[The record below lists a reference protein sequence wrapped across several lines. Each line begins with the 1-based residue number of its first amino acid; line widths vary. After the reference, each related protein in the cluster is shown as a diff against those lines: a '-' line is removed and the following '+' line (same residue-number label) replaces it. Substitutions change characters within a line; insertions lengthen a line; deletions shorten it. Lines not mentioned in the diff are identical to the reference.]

1 MDGDRRT
8 GYIGVKGLPI
18 VLDTPG
24 YLFIDISHND
34 TEKLSRRLEL
44 LDCLSLPDILKY
56 HVVPR
61 ISDTGASDDER
72 RTELIKF
79 ALDNFDQLPPESRAE
94 LSQKQIVPV
103 NISTTSLRVPGQT
116 VAGEPVNLLFFPEE
130 ERCATEDFSA
140 RYLGKLKEL
149 GMSTAVTPE
158 ILLERIDAYS
168 KFTGPFEKIQ
178 LKVKLL
184 FSHGKPPQRLPEE
197 YRKLRWIPAKSPAGD
212 RRLFSAAECQSKGRR
227 DLLSYAMPIVE
238 FTIAPSWLDSLGWSG
253 PLPPGQ
259 LLEQLKAV
267 TRKKDTA
274 AWEALVRYWCIESKY
289 KPGPPLG
296 LETREWI
303 LSASGTYHKP
313 EEIFLDDAQGLE
325 PYFGIIRA
333 PYHEERFQPFFT
345 GIGVKKSP
353 TFEQVNCFP
362 RNLRSDSLTTA
373 TVVTWAK

>member
-8 GYIGVKGLPI
+8 VYVGIKGLPI
-18 VLDTPG
+18 VLDTPD
-24 YLFIDISHND
+24 YLFIDMSHDD
-34 TEKLSRRLEL
+34 TEKLSRRLGL
-44 LDCLSLPDILKY
+44 IDCPSLPDILNY

-61 ISDTGASDDER
+61 ISDTGTSDDER

-94 LSQKQIVPV
+94 LSRKQIVPV
-103 NISTTSLRVPGQT
+103 NISTTLLRVPREA

-140 RYLGKLKEL
+140 RYLDELKKL

-158 ILLERIDAYS
+158 ILLERIDSYS
-168 KFTGPFEKIQ
+168 KFTRQFDEIQ

-184 FSHGKPPQRLPEE
+184 FTHGNPPQPLPEE

-212 RRLFSAAECQSKGRR
+212 RRLFSTAECQSQGRR
-227 DLLSYAMPIVE
+227 ELLSYAMPIME
-238 FTIAPSWLDSLGWSG
+238 FTITPTWLDSLGWSG

-259 LLEQLKAV
+259 LLEQLEAV
-267 TRKKDTA
+267 TEKRDVD
-274 AWEALVRYWCIESKY
+274 AWEALVRYWCIEGNH
-289 KPGPPLG
+289 KPGSPLG
-296 LETREWI
+296 LETRKWI

-313 EEIFLDDAQGLE
+313 EEIFLGDAQGLE
-325 PYFGIIRA
+325 PYFGTIRP
-333 PYHEERFQPFFT
+333 PYHEGRFQPFFT

-353 TFEQVNCFP
+353 TFEQVSKLLSPKF
-362 RNLRSDSLTTA
+362 
-373 TVVTWAK
+373 